1 MLSGL
6 LLTIMSWFIGYTW
19 DDLTG
24 KVQEQYVVER
34 YFERVEEQSP
44 IVYRLWRI
52 LWQKFEWVIWW
63 NLTNRSDCGWMIVWY
78 MMELWLIKSRWKDF
92 EWDSF
97 TYDWWWLNSFRLYT
111 LWKSKQRKD
120 VVRGDY
126 IYMKFD
132 NWNHIAIACNTG
144 ATMIY
149 DLYKKPYAECRPRP
163 YPNKALFASNGIVNF
178 LDDYNIVLDETNEII
193 INLMDTR
200 SKILLNNIM
209 NDFSMIDGLYSTGLI
224 KELQLM
230 SETIGNI

>member
-44 IVYRLWRI
+44 IVYRLWRV
-52 LWQKFEWVIWW
+52 LWQKFEWVTWW

-78 MMELWLIKSRWKDF
+78 MMELWLIKSRRKDF

-111 LWKSKQRKD
+111 LWEPKQRKD
-120 VVRGDY
+120 VIRGDF
-126 IYMKFD
+126 IYMEFD
-132 NWNHIAIACNTG
+132 DWNHIAVACDTG

-149 DLYKKPYAECRPRP
+149 DLYKKSYAECRPRP
-163 YPNKALFASNGIVNF
+163 YPNKALFASNGIVKF
-178 LDDYNIVLDETNEII
+178 LDDYNIILNETMEIYSW
-193 INLMDTR
+193 LMFVYEQQAKEKLID
-200 SKILLNNIM
+200 SISYFSNIYPISFSDDM
-209 NDFSMIDGLYSTGLI
+209 NKLVTM
-224 KELQLM
+224 M
-230 SETIGNI
+230 